1 MTCSFLTCWF
11 LTIPSFFF
19 LHLSSFIKWRVA
31 LMELSLRYLEL
42 EKATEPIPDYETGL
56 DDPYRGIQVH
66 DYDTL
71 SIIRQDSYVKA
82 ASKKTISIMTDY
94 YPETLSRKFF
104 VNIATP
110 AVYLYKA
117 MTLVLPKTITSKFVL
132 CASGRS
138 LAEHLKGFEATL
150 PAQYGGTNA
159 GALDALT
166 SQLKLDNSRAEAEA
180 AADAAEQA
188 RKAEYEKKEIVPE
201 AKGKETVVEPAAA
214 AAAPEK
220 SAEPAVVVDKAAVS
234 DDAPSAVAPS
244 DVAVA
249 GVTPAVAT
257 PVEPASDTKPVEA
270 AVEALKVTDDAEPAT
285 KPAAV

>member
-1 MTCSFLTCWF
+1 
-11 LTIPSFFF
+11 
-19 LHLSSFIKWRVA
+19 
-31 LMELSLRYLEL
+31 MELSLRYLEL
-42 EKATEPIPDYETGL
+42 DKATKPIPDYETGL

-117 MTLVLPKTITSKFVL
+117 MTLVLPKTITNKFVL

-138 LAEHLKGFEATL
+138 LADHLKGFEASL

-159 GALDALT
+159 GTLDAIA
-166 SQLKLDNSRAEAEA
+166 SQLKLDNSKAEAAA
-180 AADAAEQA
+180 AADAAERA
-188 RKAEYEKKEIVPE
+188 RKAESEKKEIVPE
-201 AKGKETVVEPAAA
+201 AKGKETVVEPTAV
-214 AAAPEK
+214 EK
-220 SAEPAVVVDKAAVS
+220 SAEPAIVVDKAAVS

-257 PVEPASDTKPVEA
+257 PAVATPVETTTDTKPVEA
-270 AVEALKVTDDAEPAT
+270 AVEALKVTEDAEPTT